1 MTRLTFSCPRCGL
14 TDVPVRPAL
23 VDEGMTLFHY
33 QDRTARL
40 VRHYHAVMDLM
51 CGAEPL
57 LLNYHIV
64 LSLADHAKFAVEDQ
78 AALIDQGAMEP

>member
-23 VDEGMTLFHY
+23 VDEGMTLNHY
-33 QDRTARL
+33 ADRTARL

-51 CGAEPL
+51 CAAAPL
-57 LLNYHIV
+57 ELTYHIV